1 MAAPLLVPLL
11 GIVLVMVGL
20 PERRAVSVLLI
31 DPFIRRDPEGDTLRL
46 LDAVPLLE
54 LELVVL
60 RLRDSD
66 PLAFIEREEL
76 TVMLLLAEELAARV
90 PRMVSDPVLDIRGVE
105 LVDNEVVDVLL
116 TAYVML

>member
-11 GIVLVMVGL
+11 RIVLVMVGL
-20 PERRAVSVLLI
+20 PEPPALVVLVI
-31 DPFIRRDPEGDTLRL
+31 DPVIRRDPEGDTLRL

-66 PLAFIEREEL
+66 PVPFIEREEL
-76 TVMLLLAEELAARV
+76 TVML
-90 PRMVSDPVLDIRGVE
+90 
-105 LVDNEVVDVLL
+105 
-116 TAYVML
+116 